1 MPEPLSSLDLT
12 LAADDVE
19 DAVERVCA
27 QWGVDRDAVQ
37 VDVLEDGEVQVGTVR
52 VRITRLGQAEMAGP
66 ADLAA
71 AADDADAQHARQ
83 VVIDLLARMDI
94 PSEVHA
100 SRGEPDG
107 DLTPIILDVQ
117 GPDLG
122 LLIGRKG
129 ETLSALQYIARL
141 IVAKQVGHSVDLVVD
156 VQGHKKR
163 REEQLRRM
171 AQRMAEQAVQR
182 QRVMTLEPMAANER
196 RIIHLA
202 LRDHL
207 GVQTESIGEGYQRKV
222 TIIPRPSAS
231 S

>member
-1 MPEPLSSLDLT
+1 MPEPLSSLELT
-12 LAADDVE
+12 VFADEVE
-19 DAVERVCA
+19 DAAERVCA

-37 VDVLEDGEVQVGTVR
+37 VDVLGDAAADGTVR
-52 VRITRLGQAEMAGP
+52 VRISRLGEAELDGP
-66 ADLAA
+66 ADTAA
-71 AADDADAQHARQ
+71 GDDDEDAQRARD
-83 VVIDLLARMDI
+83 VVRDLLERMDI
-94 PSEVHA
+94 HADVQA

-107 DLTPIILDVQ
+107 DLIPIILDVQ
-117 GPDLG
+117 GDDLG

-141 IVAKQVGHSVDLVVD
+141 IVAKQVGHSIDLVVD

-182 QRVMTLEPMAANER
+182 QRTMTLEPMAPNER

-202 LRDHL
+202 LRDHP
-207 GVQTESIGEGYQRKV
+207 GVITESVGDGHQRKV
-222 TIIPRPSAS
+222 TIVPRASAGA
-231 S
+231 

>member
-1 MPEPLSSLDLT
+1 MPEPLSHLDLT
-12 LAADDVE
+12 VAADEVE

-37 VDVLEDGEVQVGTVR
+37 VEVLEDSEMAEGVVR
-52 VRITRLGQAEMAGP
+52 LRIARLGQAELDGP
-66 ADLAA
+66 ADTAA
-71 AADDADAQHARQ
+71 AADDDDAQRARR
-83 VVIDLLARMDI
+83 VVLDLLERMDI
-94 PSEVHA
+94 RAEVQA

-107 DLTPIILDVQ
+107 DLIPIILDVQ
-117 GPDLG
+117 GDDLG

-141 IVAKQVGHSVDLVVD
+141 IVAKQVGHGVDLVVD

-171 AQRMAEQAVQR
+171 ALRMAEQAVQR
-182 QRVMTLEPMAANER
+182 QRVMTLEPMVPNER

-202 LRDHL
+202 LRDHP
-207 GVQTESIGEGYQRKV
+207 GVTTESVGDGHQRKV
-222 TIIPRPSAS
+222 TIVPRPATGD
-231 S
+231 

>member
-27 QWGVDRDAVQ
+27 QWGVDRDAVL